1 MTHRAPSLAA
11 LAVFVGLFFASG
23 FAAAHAQYVSSTPAA
38 SAILPTA
45 PTQVTIPLSVAVQSG
60 TGTIRVTN
68 ATGSRFDVPPVTESS
83 DGRTLS
89 ESLTAGGPGIYTATW
104 TATSAVDGHFT
115 AGSFSYC
122 VQDENGTACGTLPP
136 PVSGGAPGLAFGG
149 SLRAARDLR
158 PPDPFRVGGLRKLI

>member
-45 PTQVTIPLSVAVQSG
+45 PTQVTITLSEAVQSG
-60 TGTIRVTN
+60 TGAIRVTN
-68 ATGSRFDVPPVTESS
+68 AAGSPFDVPPVTDLS

-89 ESLTAGGPGIYTATW
+89 ESLTAGGPWDITVTQIAT
-104 TATSAVDGHFT
+104 
-115 AGSFSYC
+115 
-122 VQDENGTACGTLPP
+122 P
-136 PVSGGAPGLAFGG
+136 PV
-149 SLRAARDLR
+149 DLQ
-158 PPDPFRVGGLRKLI
+158 